1 MKVEDAVRHCAK
13 SVVPVLKG
21 KDAIAVH
28 VLVETGRRVLRARK
42 AIRQLADA
50 VDPETRLN
58 QQEFEMMARQD
69 EKGEDDV

>member
-1 MKVEDAVRHCAK
+1 MKVDDAVRHCAK
-13 SVVPVLKG
+13 HVVPALKG

-28 VLVETGRRVLRARK
+28 VLVETTRRVLGARK

-58 QQEFEMMARQD
+58 QQEMFEER
-69 EKGEDDV
+69 